1 MLSTKQVCLPQA
13 QRVFQLMRGAAAAV
27 GALCAA
33 ASLLALLQL
42 SLQLAAPAP
51 ALRLSAG
58 AAAVAA
64 AATAAWY
71 KLSGVLDKF
80 SW

>member
-1 MLSTKQVCLPQA
+1 M
-13 QRVFQLMRGAAAAV
+13 MRGVAAVV

-42 SLQLAAPAP
+42 ALQVVAPVP

-71 KLSGVLDKF
+71 KLSGVLDQF
-80 SW
+80 HW